1 VVLQDAAF
9 TCFSG
14 EWSDPA
20 LVVDGHYG
28 EHVLLSALGG
38 GVALR
43 DDPDESVYTTQTAQ
57 AIISSEFSKRSAFL
71 AVDADQKLVLPDQP
85 VTTFSPMY
93 DGSNLEEILHDL
105 ATDLGDYTWG
115 VWDHTR
121 NKDAAGF
128 PTWQLA
134 MHLRD
139 TSTTHY
145 MALGEDILSWRV
157 TPSAQR
163 AYNVIEVAYI
173 DPSAGAG
180 KVLATDTRLAGNGAQ
195 NLAPFRRRKL
205 RRALSNLPMTS
216 GQAQAIANAWLA
228 TYQNV
233 TNKVEVELRCVR
245 DANGVVIP
253 LHQVRAD
260 KNLYVPQLAVRGE
273 QLASGPVAGVNQFWI
288 CETRYRETSAGDV
301 SLVLSLDNYVDRGA
315 YIVAQLQLSM
325 DAARRRRGTYR
336 TVIAPGVVVTANCGA
351 NMANQTAG
359 AHIGVAVQFPGEFA
373 NTPSNVTLTPVS
385 TANADTPTATGISN
399 RGFTLGWHVPAAGA
413 STWLGTYTTVV

>member
-1 VVLQDAAF
+1 VLRSELALWAYTSPTTSDYPLVVSDFGDVVEALEFTTVAPGGLGDLACVIKVPDARLPRPELGLFGRVVLQDGPF

-43 DDPDESVYTTQTAQ
+43 DDPDESVYTSQTAQ
-57 AIISSEFSKRSAFL
+57 AIISAEFSKRSAYL
-71 AVDADQKLVLPDQP
+71 AIDSDQKLVLPDQP

-115 VWDHTR
+115 VWDHAIH
-121 NKDAAGF
+121 NDAAGF
-128 PTWQLA
+128 STWQLA
-134 MHLRD
+134 IHIRD

-145 MALGEDILSWRV
+145 MALGEDIWRV

-163 AYNVIEVAYI
+163 AYNFIEVAYI

-180 KVLATDTRLAGNGAQ
+180 KVTAVDTRLAGNGAQ

-245 DANGVVIP
+245 DQNGVVIP

-260 KNLYVPQLAVRGE
+260 KNLYVP
-273 QLASGPVAGVNQFWI
+273 
-288 CETRYRETSAGDV
+288 
-301 SLVLSLDNYVDRGA
+301 
-315 YIVAQLQLSM
+315 
-325 DAARRRRGTYR
+325 
-336 TVIAPGVVVTANCGA
+336 
-351 NMANQTAG
+351 
-359 AHIGVAVQFPGEFA
+359 
-373 NTPSNVTLTPVS
+373 
-385 TANADTPTATGISN
+385 
-399 RGFTLGWHVPAAGA
+399 
-413 STWLGTYTTVV
+413 